1 MRWLLS
7 FSLLFFIQPIQA
19 QTAVQS
25 LNVESIKQRSV
36 AVKNSAAAICD
47 LRTIRC
53 GSWTDLPISSIHP
66 TIDSLLTPTIKE
78 ELLKQINARHT
89 QLGKDTLLTADLF
102 YVLRPYIDWLHEVD
116 PHCRIGARIPID
128 ARVYKTKREFMKTR
142 RALGFNLLCVQD
154 SLVVN
159 TSVNRLFRK
168 GDMIVSINGIKPSEL
183 IEYNYYD
190 RYTTPAVLLQNYY
203 FQHLPEVYT
212 VQLVRGGEL
221 LTITTE
227 GMCHQKA
234 ASLLD
239 IEESMDK
246 NIRIYESSQTG
257 YIALPKFSYFY
268 NPRIIKVLQSHIAK
282 FKAKNCKNVILDLR
296 YNSGGSGYM
305 FDKLLS
311 LFINRPTIP
320 YLKSQKLRVSPYTI
334 EDYEFITE
342 EMIGQTITLP
352 DSCTIK
358 TIDLDPELY
367 IGDDIHVYI
376 LMSRNTSSIAA
387 SFCNI
392 MQYNGSATLVGEP
405 LCHNALRYGETVTGE
420 IWLSSLLYEASIAT
434 TEYDEYSLAVDGV
447 LMPDIPIPYIAKD
460 YLSGQDAMLD
470 KLLEIIKH
478 YSQQR
483 NEDCT

>member
-1 MRWLLS
+1 MKWLLS
-7 FSLLFFIQPIQA
+7 FSLLFLMQSIQA
-19 QTAVQS
+19 QTAMEAPD
-25 LNVESIKQRSV
+25 VESIKQRSV
-36 AVKNSAAAICD
+36 AVKNSVAAICD
-47 LRTIRC
+47 LRTIHC
-53 GSWTDLPISSIHP
+53 GSWTDLPVSSIHP

-78 ELLKQINARHT
+78 ELLKQINARHA
-89 QLGKDTLLTADLF
+89 QLGRDTLLTADLF

-116 PHCRIGARIPID
+116 PHYRIGARIPID
-128 ARVYKTKREFMKTR
+128 ARVYKTKREFMRTR
-142 RALGFNLLCVQD
+142 RGLGINLLCVQD
-154 SLVVN
+154 SLIVN

-183 IEYNYYD
+183 LEYNYHD
-190 RYTTPAVLLQNYY
+190 RYTTPEVLLQNYY
-203 FQHLPEVYT
+203 FQHLPEKYT
-212 VQLVRGGEL
+212 VQLIRGGEL

-227 GMCHQKA
+227 GLRHQKV
-234 ASLLD
+234 ASSLA

-246 NIRIYESSQTG
+246 NIRIYESSHTG
-257 YIALPKFSYFY
+257 YIALPKFSHFY
-268 NPRIIKVLQSHIAK
+268 NPRIIKVLQSQIAK

-296 YNSGGSGYM
+296 YNMGGSGYM

-320 YLKSQKLRVSPYTI
+320 YLRSQKLRVSPYTI

-342 EMIGQTITLP
+342 DMMGQTIILP

-367 IGDDIHVYI
+367 IGDDIHIYI

-392 MQYNGSATLVGEP
+392 LQYNGSATLVGEP
-405 LCHNALRYGETVTGE
+405 LCRNALCSGETVTGE
-420 IWLSSLLYEASIAT
+420 IWLSSLLYETSIAT
-434 TEYDEYSLAVDGV
+434 TEYDEYTLAVDGV
-447 LMPDIPIPYIAKD
+447 LMPDIAIPYIADD

-470 KLLEIIKH
+470 KVLEIIK
-478 YSQQR
+478 QQ
-483 NEDCT
+483 